1 MLTELTQTLKALH
14 LYGVN
19 GDSKLIQISFVQ
31 RFKTDTPPYPLTAR

>member
-1 MLTELTQTLKALH
+1 MNEQIQQIVDV
-14 LYGVN
+14 VN